1 MVGNQQI
8 SVKWSTLG
16 EQKDVMEV
24 CEAGRGKCRTLT
36 VSDECEDTS
45 GKETIVQAQTPA
57 GGQPEVQHG

>member
-45 GKETIVQAQTPA
+45 GKETIV
-57 GGQPEVQHG
+57 

>member
-8 SVKWSTLG
+8 SVTWSTLG

-36 VSDECEDTS
+36 VSDGCEATS
-45 GKETIVQAQTPA
+45 GKETIV
-57 GGQPEVQHG
+57 